1 MTNLRKY
8 VALTAAIAFIALGQ
22 SMNAQ
27 DDLDDL
33 LADLEGEAPAA
44 KPAAPAPAAEEPA
57 PAADQT
63 EEAGVSPAPAADQI
77 GEAGVSPAPAAE
89 AADTT
94 PEPAAEEPAPA
105 PAAEEP
111 APVAEEPAPA
121 ADQIGEAGVSPAPA
135 AEAADTTPEPA
146 AEEPAPAPAAEEPAP
161 VAEEPAPAAE
171 EPAPAPAAE
180 AADTTPA
187 PAAETADT
195 KPADDKDVDET
206 LNLLNELSAEAPASE
221 NPATTE
227 AVAEKPA
234 TPVAVAEP
242 APAVAETA
250 PAAAVPAPAPVA
262 KAEARNAALLQR
274 KDGPLIDEILTVEKL
289 RREAMDVQALREIRE
304 ARASMASGEYTE
316 AVRHYGIAVKLL
328 NDSEK
333 SKIYRAECTEGIA
346 EGLYRAALE
355 EERTGRRTRAKQ
367 LMEKAVDLR
376 HPKARRQLEAW
387 NNTEDPDAHKTDV
400 SEISHRRNDAD
411 YKARREAE
419 RRHLKRARQLLA
431 QRELDLALDE
441 CELVLVKDPYNQ
453 EALRL
458 RDSIVRKSDV
468 ILKQERDVAREKW
481 IADVDKAW
489 RPPYAVNASA
499 REEKKGATVIR
510 DSANGAESTIEQQII
525 QRMKAMRL
533 PAISFKP
540 PATII
545 DAVEYF
551 RGASKDFDDPA
562 RPLEQRGFNFVLKT
576 PEAVRMQAAAAA
588 GEEADDF
595 SDTGS
600 EEAGGGG
607 PIGVPVIPMIT
618 ASDITFYDALKLVC
632 ESVEY
637 KFSVQGPI
645 VMVMHKDMSTEELI
659 TRSFPVLSSFTEK
672 MGSAKEDIT
681 TMRASGSGFGGG
693 SRKSDDGEENEER
706 DWKEFFS
713 LLGVKWPEGSS
724 IFYVKTVGRLFVKNT
739 QDNLAEFENV
749 LAQLNQQVTLVEIET
764 RFIEVC
770 QDDLNSLGFEWILN
784 SDYSIGLNRHLAK
797 ALGVRGGTWG
807 DRGSNDSNSRTF
819 KSSSSYEGSGSFSSS
834 DSRNVSKDVLTQNG
848 GLPST
853 LSSDQTVST
862 FSSLTGSQGRNS
874 YSSSRNNSRTV
885 YDRSTGADWISNR
898 GGRRNMGMGAIQGV
912 NDFGDTANMS
922 GVYSTGQRYL
932 STLNNHIS
940 GQDNAYNDQFMR
952 LNAFLGSADLSMILH
967 MLSQRRDTD
976 LLSAPKVLT
985 RPGEEAVMK
994 VVTEYIYP
1002 TDYDV
1007 QLQSS
1012 SSGSSGNNGGGQSAI
1027 LAVVEPQSFTMR
1039 EVGVILQVTPTLTD
1053 DGNVVDLELNTQVVD
1068 EPTWKNYGMRIPF
1081 TGNSSQMQNF
1091 LGIGD
1096 ILTGLASVL
1105 DTLGSGLSA
1114 EMQSD
1119 LAGRASDAAYR
1130 ALDNL
1135 SDGDGNNNI
1144 TYYDVPMEQPFFHV
1158 RSVDSKISVY
1168 PGATIVMGGLITE
1181 MRKAMDDKIPFLG
1194 DIPFIG
1200 RLFRSHSEQTSKRN
1214 LLIFVTTRI
1223 VDGRGREMHND
1234 GLDIA
1239 DQGETKA
1246 APDLPEN

>member
-1 MTNLRKY
+1 MTNLRTY
-8 VALTAAIAFIALGQ
+8 VALTATIAFIAIGQ

-33 LADLEGEAPAA
+33 LADLEGESPAAETAAPAA
-44 KPAAPAPAAEEPA
+44 EEKAEEPAAEEPAAEEPAAEEPTAEEPAAAAEEPAAEEPAAEEPAAEEPA
-57 PAADQT
+57 PAA
-63 EEAGVSPAPAADQI
+63 EE
-77 GEAGVSPAPAAE
+77 PAAE
-89 AADTT
+89 EPAAEE
-94 PEPAAEEPAPA
+94 PAAEEPAAEEPAPA
-105 PAAEEP
+105 AEEP
-111 APVAEEPAPA
+111 A
-121 ADQIGEAGVSPAPA
+121 
-135 AEAADTTPEPA
+135 
-146 AEEPAPAPAAEEPAP
+146 
-161 VAEEPAPAAE
+161 AEEPAPAAE
-171 EPAPAPAAE
+171 EPAPAAEEPAAE
-180 AADTTPA
+180 E
-187 PAAETADT
+187 PAAEEKVEEPAAEEPAAAEEKVDDALDLLDELAAEDSDS
-195 KPADDKDVDET
+195 KP
-206 LNLLNELSAEAPASE
+206 EAP
-221 NPATTE
+221 T
-227 AVAEKPA
+227 AE
-234 TPVAVAEP
+234 EP
-242 APAVAETA
+242 APKE
-250 PAAAVPAPAPVA
+250 PSDKDPLPEPDEEPNDDVPDINNPPTLA
-262 KAEARNAALLQR
+262 NR
-274 KDGPLIDEILTVEKL
+274 KDGKLIDEILTTEKL
-289 RREAMDVQALREIRE
+289 RREALDVQAMREIRE
-304 ARASMASGEYTE
+304 AKDAMASGQYVE

-328 NDSEK
+328 NDSPTAMRYK
-333 SKIYRAECTEGIA
+333 SECTEGIA

-355 EERTGRRTRAKQ
+355 EERTGRRARAIKY
-367 LMEKAVDLR
+367 MEKAVDLR

-387 NNTEDPDAHKTDV
+387 LNAEDPDANKTDV
-400 SEISHRRNDAD
+400 SEILHRRNEAD
-411 YKARREAE
+411 YKQRRETE

-453 EALRL
+453 EAIRL

-481 IADVDKAW
+481 IADVDRAW
-489 RPPYAVNASA
+489 RPPYATDAKD
-499 REEKKGATVIR
+499 RDEKKGATVKAKP
-510 DSANGAESTIEQQII
+510 DPKNGERTIEQSII
-525 QRMKAMRL
+525 QRMKEMRL

-551 RGASKDFDDPA
+551 RGASKDFDRPEI
-562 RPLEQRGFNFVLKT
+562 PLEQRGFNFVLKT
-576 PEAVRMQAAAAA
+576 PEAVRMQASATPS
-588 GEEADDF
+588 EDADDF

-600 EEAGGGG
+600 DDAANAGG
-607 PIGVPVIPMIT
+607 PLGVPVIPMIT

-637 KFSVQGPI
+637 KFTVQGPI
-645 VMVMHKDMSTEELI
+645 VMVMHKDMSVEELV

-672 MGSAKEDIT
+672 MGSATEDIKSMKSST
-681 TMRASGSGFGGG
+681 GFGGG
-693 SRKSDDGEENEER
+693 SNRSADEGEENEQR

-739 QDNLAEFENV
+739 QENLAEFENV

-784 SDYSIGLNRHLAK
+784 SDYTLGLNRHLAR
-797 ALGVRGGTWG
+797 ALGIRDGGFSSEAGTRWPSGSEKPQYWKYSSSTSGGTSTSTSG
-807 DRGSNDSNSRTF
+807 GIDPSGGNPTDPLTGNTSA
-819 KSSSSYEGSGSFSSS
+819 SSSSTTVLTREPLAVPGGVGATSWKHWSAANRNPWQNRS
-834 DSRNVSKDVLTQNG
+834 SRNVGIN
-848 GLPST
+848 
-853 LSSDQTVST
+853 
-862 FSSLTGSQGRNS
+862 
-874 YSSSRNNSRTV
+874 
-885 YDRSTGADWISNR
+885 A
-898 GGRRNMGMGAIQGV
+898 
-912 NDFGDTANMS
+912 FGED
-922 GVYSTGQRYL
+922 YSTGQRYL
-932 STLNNHIS
+932 STLSNHIS
-940 GQDNAYNDQFMR
+940 GESKSTNDQFMR

-967 MLSQRRDTD
+967 MLSQRSDTD

-1012 SSGSSGNNGGGQSAI
+1012 SSSSGGGYGGGSQSAI

-1068 EPTWKNYGMRIPF
+1068 EPTWKNYGMKIPF

-1091 LGIGD
+1091 MGIGD
-1096 ILTGLASVL
+1096 ILTGLSDVL
-1105 DTLGSGLSA
+1105 TTLGTGI
-1114 EMQSD
+1114 
-1119 LAGRASDAAYR
+1119 SDAMKADFANTAVNSATR

-1135 SDGDGNNNI
+1135 TATGNDNM
-1144 TYYDVPMEQPFFHV
+1144 TYYDAPMEQPFFHV
-1158 RSVDSKISVY
+1158 RSVDSKVSVY

-1181 MRKAMDDKIPFLG
+1181 ARKAMDDKIPFLG

-1234 GLDIA
+1234 GFELTEQSAGAA
-1239 DQGETKA
+1239 DVKE
-1246 APDLPEN
+1246 APEAEAN

>member
-8 VALTAAIAFIALGQ
+8 VALTAAIAFIALAQ

-44 KPAAPAPAAEEPA
+44 KPATPAAEEPA
-57 PAADQT
+57 
-63 EEAGVSPAPAADQI
+63 
-77 GEAGVSPAPAAE
+77 
-89 AADTT
+89 
-94 PEPAAEEPAPA
+94 
-105 PAAEEP
+105 
-111 APVAEEPAPA
+111 
-121 ADQIGEAGVSPAPA
+121 
-135 AEAADTTPEPA
+135 
-146 AEEPAPAPAAEEPAP
+146 
-161 VAEEPAPAAE
+161 AEEPAPAAE
-171 EPAPAPAAE
+171 EPAPAAEEPAAE
-180 AADTTPA
+180 EPAPAAEEPA
-187 PAAETADT
+187 PAAEEPAPAAEEPAPAAEEPAPAAEEPAAEEPAAEEPAAEEPAPAAEEPAAETADT
-195 KPADDKDVDET
+195 KPADTGDKKIDEA
-206 LNLLNELSAEAPASE
+206 LDLLDELSAETPEAETP
-221 NPATTE
+221 TE
-227 AVAEKPA
+227 TES
-234 TPVAVAEP
+234 
-242 APAVAETA
+242 VAET
-250 PAAAVPAPAPVA
+250 PAAEEPAPAPVA
-262 KAEARNAALLQR
+262 TAESKNAALLQR
-274 KDGPLIDEILTVEKL
+274 KDGQLIDEILTVERL
-289 RREAMDVQALREIRE
+289 RREAMDAQAVREIRE
-304 ARASMASGEYTE
+304 ARASMSGGEYAE

-333 SKIYRAECTEGIA
+333 SKIYKAECTEGIA

-355 EERTGRRTRAKQ
+355 EDRTGRRTRAKQ

-387 NNTEDPDAHKTDV
+387 NSTVDPDAYKTDV
-400 SEISHRRNDAD
+400 SEIQHRRNDAD
-411 YKARREAE
+411 YKARRETE

-468 ILKQERDVAREKW
+468 ILKQEREVAREKW

-499 REEKKGATVIR
+499 REEKKGETVIK
-510 DSANGAESTIEQQII
+510 DTGPGAESTIEQQII

-576 PEAVRMQAAAAA
+576 PEAVRMKEAAAAS
-588 GEEADDF
+588 EDADDF

-600 EEAGGGG
+600 EDAAAGG
-607 PIGVPVIPMIT
+607 PLGVPVIPMIT

-637 KFSVQGPI
+637 KFLVQGPI
-645 VMVMHKDMSTEELI
+645 VMVMHKDMSAEELI

-681 TMRASGSGFGGG
+681 TMRASGSGFGGS
-693 SRKSDDGEENEER
+693 SRKNDDGEENEER

-784 SDYSIGLNRHLAK
+784 SDYTFGLNKHIGK
-797 ALGVRGGTWG
+797 ALGLRGGEFGGVGSSVGTGSSTTGTTSG
-807 DRGSNDSNSRTF
+807 DGTTITSQAGGIITSVTPAAGSG
-819 KSSSSYEGSGSFSSS
+819 SSSSSGSGLSSS
-834 DSRNVSKDVLTQNG
+834 LA
-848 GLPST
+848 
-853 LSSDQTVST
+853 
-862 FSSLTGSQGRNS
+862 GR
-874 YSSSRNNSRTV
+874 TWQ
-885 YDRSTGADWISNR
+885 RSATA
-898 GGRRNMGMGAIQGV
+898 RRNFGANAIPGTT
-912 NDFGDTANMS
+912 DFTDASNMS

-940 GQDNAYNDQFMR
+940 GQDNAYNDQFVK
-952 LNAFLGSADLSMILH
+952 LNAFLGNADLSMILH
-967 MLSQRRDTD
+967 MLSQRSDTD

-1012 SSGSSGNNGGGQSAI
+1012 SSSSGGSYGGGGQSAI

-1081 TGNSSQMQNF
+1081 TGNTSAGQLS
-1091 LGIGD
+1091 IT
-1096 ILTGLASVL
+1096 TGNGPFADQGYTPSASVMEHIV
-1105 DTLGSGLSA
+1105 TRYWEA
-1114 EMQSD
+1114 VANMFE
-1119 LAGRASDAAYR
+1119 
-1130 ALDNL
+1130 NL
-1135 SDGDGNNNI
+1135 SGSNQSI
-1144 TYYDVPMEQPFFHV
+1144 TYYDAPMEQPFFHV

-1181 MRKAMDDKIPFLG
+1181 QRKAMDDKIPFLG
-1194 DIPFIG
+1194 DIPFLG
-1200 RLFRSHSEQTSKRN
+1200 RFFRSHSEQTSKRN

-1239 DQGETKA
+1239 DQGDVKA
-1246 APDLPEN
+1246 APELPAD

>member
-8 VALTAAIAFIALGQ
+8 VALTAVVAFIALAQ

-33 LADLEGEAPAA
+33 LADLEGETPAA
-44 KPAAPAPAAEEPA
+44 KPAAQESA
-57 PAADQT
+57 
-63 EEAGVSPAPAADQI
+63 
-77 GEAGVSPAPAAE
+77 
-89 AADTT
+89 
-94 PEPAAEEPAPA
+94 
-105 PAAEEP
+105 
-111 APVAEEPAPA
+111 
-121 ADQIGEAGVSPAPA
+121 
-135 AEAADTTPEPA
+135 
-146 AEEPAPAPAAEEPAP
+146 
-161 VAEEPAPAAE
+161 AEEPAPAAE

-180 AADTTPA
+180 EPAAEEPAAEEPAAEEPAAEEPAAEEPAAEEPAAEEPAAEEPAAEEPAAEEPAAEEPAAEEPAAEEPAADQIGEAGDSPAPAAEAADTTSEPAGKKVDDALGLLDELAGEEADKTETSTEQVAETPA
-187 PAAETADT
+187 PAAE
-195 KPADDKDVDET
+195 E
-206 LNLLNELSAEAPASE
+206 
-221 NPATTE
+221 
-227 AVAEKPA
+227 
-234 TPVAVAEP
+234 
-242 APAVAETA
+242 PAVAKT
-250 PAAAVPAPAPVA
+250 A
-262 KAEARNAALLQR
+262 KAADR
-274 KDGPLIDEILTVEKL
+274 KDGKLIDEILTTERL
-289 RREAMDVQALREIRE
+289 RREAMDVQAMREIRE
-304 ARASMASGEYTE
+304 AKDAMASGQYVE
-316 AVRHYGIAVKLL
+316 AVRHYGNAVKLL
-328 NDSEK
+328 NDSPTAMRYK
-333 SKIYRAECTEGIA
+333 GECTEGIA

-355 EERTGRRTRAKQ
+355 EERTGRRARAIKY
-367 LMEKAVDLR
+367 MEKAVDLR

-387 NNTEDPDAHKTDV
+387 NNTVDPDAYKTDV
-400 SEISHRRNDAD
+400 SEISHRRNEQE
-411 YKARREAE
+411 YKERRETE
-419 RRHLKRARQLLA
+419 RRHLKRAKQLLA
-431 QRELDLALDE
+431 QREIDRALDE

-453 EALRL
+453 EAIRL

-468 ILKQERDVAREKW
+468 ILKQEREVAREKW

-489 RPPYAVNASA
+489 RPPYAINATG
-499 REEKKGATVIR
+499 REEEKGATIKTKPDPNSER
-510 DSANGAESTIEQQII
+510 TIEQTII
-525 QRMKAMRL
+525 QRMKEMRL

-551 RGASKDFDDPA
+551 RGASKDFDRPEI
-562 RPLEQRGFNFVLKT
+562 PLEQRGFNFVLKT
-576 PEAVRMQAAAAA
+576 PEAVRMHASAAPS
-588 GEEADDF
+588 EDADDF

-600 EEAGGGG
+600 DDDAAAG

-618 ASDITFYDALKLVC
+618 ASDISFYDALKLVC

-637 KFSVQGPI
+637 KFTVQGPI
-645 VMVMHKDMSTEELI
+645 VMVMHKDMSTEELV

-681 TMRASGSGFGGG
+681 TMRASSSIGFGGS
-693 SRKSDDGEENEER
+693 SRKSDEGEENEER

-784 SDYSIGLNRHLAK
+784 SDYTLGINRHLAR

-807 DRGSNDSNSRTF
+807 DRGSNDSNSHSI
-819 KSSSSYEGSGSFSSS
+819 KSSSSYSGSGTYNASGSSSSSS
-834 DSRNVSKDVLTQNG
+834 DSSSLVDSLTQNG
-848 GLPST
+848 ATSKLTKDSLINST
-853 LSSDQTVST
+853 TA
-862 FSSLTGSQGRNS
+862 SSLLNAGFSGSGQNS
-874 YSSSRNNSRTV
+874 FSRSDSRSRTT

-898 GGRRNMGMGAIQGV
+898 GGRRNVGVGAIQGV
-912 NDFGDTANMS
+912 NDFGDTSNMS

-932 STLNNHIS
+932 SSLNNHIS
-940 GQDNAYNDQFMR
+940 GEGNAYNDQFMR

-967 MLSQRRDTD
+967 MLSQRSDTD

-1012 SSGSSGNNGGGQSAI
+1012 SSSSGGNSGGSQSAI

-1039 EVGVILQVTPTLTD
+1039 EVGVILQVTPSLTD

-1096 ILTGLASVL
+1096 ILTGLAEVL
-1105 DTLGSGLSA
+1105 TSIGSGLSS
-1114 EMQSD
+1114 EMQTD
-1119 LAGRASDAAYR
+1119 LAARASDAAYR

-1135 SDGDGNNNI
+1135 TTAGNENM

-1158 RSVDSKISVY
+1158 RSVDSKVSVY

-1181 MRKAMDDKIPFLG
+1181 ARKAMDDKIPFLG

-1223 VDGRGREMHND
+1223 VDGRGREMHKD
-1234 GLDIA
+1234 GLDLA
-1239 DQGETKA
+1239 DQGVGDTKP
-1246 APDLPEN
+1246 APEAPAN

>member
-1 MTNLRKY
+1 MTNLRTY
-8 VALTAAIAFIALGQ
+8 VAMSATAAIIAFGQ
-22 SMNAQ
+22 NAFGQ

-44 KPAAPAPAAEEPA
+44 AAPAATAEEKAEEPAAEEKA
-57 PAADQT
+57 
-63 EEAGVSPAPAADQI
+63 EE
-77 GEAGVSPAPAAE
+77 PAAE
-89 AADTT
+89 EKAE
-94 PEPAAEEPAPA
+94 EPAAEEPA
-105 PAAEEP
+105 AEEK
-111 APVAEEPAPA
+111 AE
-121 ADQIGEAGVSPAPA
+121 
-135 AEAADTTPEPA
+135 EPA
-146 AEEPAPAPAAEEPAP
+146 AEEPAAEEKAEEPAAEEPA
-161 VAEEPAPAAE
+161 AEEKAEEPAAE
-171 EPAPAPAAE
+171 EPAAEEKAEEPAAE
-180 AADTTPA
+180 E
-187 PAAETADT
+187 PAAEEKAEE
-195 KPADDKDVDET
+195 PAAEEPAAEEKAEEPAAEEPAAEEPVAEEKATEEKVDDT
-206 LNLLNELSAEAPASE
+206 LNLLDELAAEDNTTSTETPAAE
-221 NPATTE
+221 EKTE
-227 AVAEKPA
+227 E
-234 TPVAVAEP
+234 
-242 APAVAETA
+242 PAVADSDE
-250 PAAAVPAPAPVA
+250 VPDPDNEPEVVDKPDATSRP
-262 KAEARNAALLQR
+262 
-274 KDGPLIDEILTVEKL
+274 DGKLIDEILTAERL
-289 RREAMDVQALREIRE
+289 RRKAMDDQALREINE
-304 ARASMASGEYTE
+304 ARDAMASGEYAE
-316 AVRHYGIAVKLL
+316 AVRHYGLAAKLL
-328 NDSEK
+328 NDRPD
-333 SKIYRAECTEGIA
+333 SKKYKLECRVGIA
-346 EGLYRAALE
+346 DGLYKAALE
-355 EERTGRRTRAKQ
+355 EERTGRRVRAIK
-367 LMEKAVDLR
+367 LMEKALDLR

-387 NNTEDPDAHKTDV
+387 LNAEDPDANKTDV
-400 SEISHRRNDAD
+400 SEILHRRNEAD
-411 YKARREAE
+411 YKARRETE

-431 QRELDLALDE
+431 QRELDSALDE

-458 RDSIVRKSDV
+458 RDSIVRKRDV
-468 ILKQERDVAREKW
+468 ILKQERKVAREKW
-481 IADVDKAW
+481 IADVDAAW
-489 RPPYAVNASA
+489 RPPYAVNATDTD
-499 REEKKGATVIR
+499 EKKGATVKAKPDPNSER
-510 DSANGAESTIEQQII
+510 TVEQTIV

-576 PEAVRMQAAAAA
+576 PEAVRMHASAAPS
-588 GEEADDF
+588 EDADDF

-600 EEAGGGG
+600 DEAANAGG

-637 KFSVQGPI
+637 KFTVQGPI
-645 VMVMHKDMSTEELI
+645 VMVMHKDMSVEELV

-672 MGSAKEDIT
+672 MGSATEDIKSMKSST
-681 TMRASGSGFGGG
+681 GFGGG
-693 SRKSDDGEENEER
+693 ASRKDDEGEENEQR

-739 QDNLAEFENV
+739 QENLAEFENV

-784 SDYSIGLNRHLAK
+784 SDYTLGLNRHLAR
-797 ALGVRGGTWG
+797 ALGMRDGAFSSELGPRWPQNSAKPQYWTTSTSTTPGSSGGSG
-807 DRGSNDSNSRTF
+807 GSAGNEPSGGNPTTNAGGGSA
-819 KSSSSYEGSGSFSSS
+819 GSGSSSQPVTTTTLIPPAIS
-834 DSRNVSKDVLTQNG
+834 GGTGATSWKHWSASNRNPWQN
-848 GLPST
+848 
-853 LSSDQTVST
+853 
-862 FSSLTGSQGRNS
+862 R
-874 YSSSRNNSRTV
+874 SSRNAGIN
-885 YDRSTGADWISNR
+885 A
-898 GGRRNMGMGAIQGV
+898 
-912 NDFGDTANMS
+912 FGDE
-922 GVYSTGQRYL
+922 YSTGQRYL

-940 GQDNAYNDQFMR
+940 GESKSTNDQFMR

-967 MLSQRRDTD
+967 MLSQRSDTD

-1012 SSGSSGNNGGGQSAI
+1012 SSGSGGSYGGGSQSAI

-1068 EPTWKNYGMRIPF
+1068 EPTWKNYGMKIPF

-1091 LGIGD
+1091 MGIGD
-1096 ILTGLASVL
+1096 ILTGLAEVL
-1105 DTLGSGLSA
+1105 TTLGTGI
-1114 EMQSD
+1114 
-1119 LAGRASDAAYR
+1119 SDAMKADFANTAVNSASR

-1135 SDGDGNNNI
+1135 TATGNDNM
-1144 TYYDVPMEQPFFHV
+1144 TYYDAPMEQPFFHV
-1158 RSVDSKISVY
+1158 RSVDSKVSVY

-1234 GLDIA
+1234 GFELTEQTSGA
-1239 DQGETKA
+1239 DVKEAPETEAK
-1246 APDLPEN
+1246 

>member
-8 VALTAAIAFIALGQ
+8 VALTTTIAFIALGQ

-33 LADLEGEAPAA
+33 LADLEGETPAA
-44 KPAAPAPAAEEPA
+44 KPAAAPAAEEPA
-57 PAADQT
+57 
-63 EEAGVSPAPAADQI
+63 
-77 GEAGVSPAPAAE
+77 AE
-89 AADTT
+89 
-94 PEPAAEEPAPA
+94 EPAAEEPAPA

-111 APVAEEPAPA
+111 APA
-121 ADQIGEAGVSPAPA
+121 
-135 AEAADTTPEPA
+135 PA
-146 AEEPAPAPAAEEPAP
+146 AEEPAPAAEEPAAEEPA
-161 VAEEPAPAAE
+161 AEEPAPAAE

-180 AADTTPA
+180 EPAAEEPAAEEPAPAPAAEEPAAEEPAAEEPAAEEPAAEEPAPAAEEPAAEEPAADEDPA
-187 PAAETADT
+187 PAAETSAEPE
-195 KPADDKDVDET
+195 KKVDDALD
-206 LNLLNELSAEAPASE
+206 LLDELSAEESDKTETPDATEQAAETPAAE
-221 NPATTE
+221 EPAAETTSPAE
-227 AVAEKPA
+227 TKTAVA
-234 TPVAVAEP
+234 T
-242 APAVAETA
+242 
-250 PAAAVPAPAPVA
+250 
-262 KAEARNAALLQR
+262 R
-274 KDGPLIDEILTVEKL
+274 KDGKLIDEILTTEKL
-289 RREAMDVQALREIRE
+289 RREAMDIQAMREIRE
-304 ARASMASGEYTE
+304 AKEAMAGGQYVE

-328 NDSEK
+328 NDSPTAMRYK
-333 SKIYRAECTEGIA
+333 SECTEGIA
-346 EGLYRAALE
+346 EGLYRAAIE
-355 EERTGRRTRAKQ
+355 EERTGRRARAIKY
-367 LMEKAVDLR
+367 MEKAVDLR

-387 NNTEDPDAHKTDV
+387 LNAEDPDAHKTDV
-400 SEISHRRNDAD
+400 SEIQHRRNETD
-411 YKARREAE
+411 YKARRDTE

-453 EALRL
+453 EAIRL

-468 ILKQERDVAREKW
+468 IMKQERDVAREKW
-481 IADVDKAW
+481 IADVDRAW
-489 RPPYAVNASA
+489 RPPYAINATG
-499 REEKKGATVIR
+499 RDEEKGATIKTKPDPNSERTV
-510 DSANGAESTIEQQII
+510 EQTII
-525 QRMKAMRL
+525 QRMKEMRL

-551 RGASKDFDDPA
+551 RGASKDFDRPEI
-562 RPLEQRGFNFVLKT
+562 PLEQRGFNFVLKT
-576 PEAVRMQAAAAA
+576 PEAVRMQASAAPS
-588 GEEADDF
+588 EDADDF

-600 EEAGGGG
+600 DDAADSG

-618 ASDITFYDALKLVC
+618 ASDISFYDALKLVC

-681 TMRASGSGFGGG
+681 TMRASGSGFGGS
-693 SRKSDDGEENEER
+693 SRKNDEGEENEER

-784 SDYSIGLNRHLAK
+784 SDYTLGLNRHLAK
-797 ALGVRGGTWG
+797 ALGIRDGAYSSEVGTRWPADRAKDHYWRPSTSPGSGGSGGTAG
-807 DRGSNDSNSRTF
+807 NEPSGGNPTTNAGGSTS
-819 KSSSSYEGSGSFSSS
+819 GSGAAPVTSTTLIPPAVSGGTGATSWKHWS
-834 DSRNVSKDVLTQNG
+834 AANRNPWQNRSSRNVGID
-848 GLPST
+848 
-853 LSSDQTVST
+853 
-862 FSSLTGSQGRNS
+862 
-874 YSSSRNNSRTV
+874 
-885 YDRSTGADWISNR
+885 A
-898 GGRRNMGMGAIQGV
+898 
-912 NDFGDTANMS
+912 FGDE
-922 GVYSTGQRYL
+922 YSTGQRYL

-940 GQDNAYNDQFMR
+940 GESKSTNDQFMR

-967 MLSQRRDTD
+967 MLSQRSDTD

-1012 SSGSSGNNGGGQSAI
+1012 SSGSGGSYGGGSQSAI

-1039 EVGVILQVTPTLTD
+1039 EVGVILQVTPSLTD

-1068 EPTWKNYGMRIPF
+1068 EPTWKNYGMKIPF

-1091 LGIGD
+1091 MGIGD
-1096 ILTGLASVL
+1096 ILTGLSEVL
-1105 DTLGSGLSA
+1105 TTLGTGI
-1114 EMQSD
+1114 
-1119 LAGRASDAAYR
+1119 SDAMKADFANTAVNSATR

-1135 SDGDGNNNI
+1135 TATGNDNM
-1144 TYYDVPMEQPFFHV
+1144 TYYDAPMEQPFFHV
-1158 RSVDSKISVY
+1158 RSVDSKVSVY

-1181 MRKAMDDKIPFLG
+1181 ARKAMDDKIPFLG

-1223 VDGRGREMHND
+1223 VDGRGREMHKD
-1234 GLDIA
+1234 GLELNEQPGGD
-1239 DQGETKA
+1239 EVKA
-1246 APDLPEN
+1246 APEAPAN

>member
-1 MTNLRKY
+1 MTNLRTY
-8 VALTAAIAFIALGQ
+8 VAMSATAAFIAFGQ
-22 SMNAQ
+22 NAFGQ

-44 KPAAPAPAAEEPA
+44 AAPAAAAETPAPAAEEPAAEEPAAEEPA
-57 PAADQT
+57 PAA
-63 EEAGVSPAPAADQI
+63 EE
-77 GEAGVSPAPAAE
+77 PAAE
-89 AADTT
+89 
-94 PEPAAEEPAPA
+94 EPAAEEPAPA
-105 PAAEEP
+105 AEEP
-111 APVAEEPAPA
+111 AAE
-121 ADQIGEAGVSPAPA
+121 
-135 AEAADTTPEPA
+135 EPA
-146 AEEPAPAPAAEEPAP
+146 AEEPAPAAEEPAAEEPAAEAP
-161 VAEEPAPAAE
+161 AAEEPAAEEPAAEEPAAEEPAAEEPAAEEPAAEEPAPAAE
-171 EPAPAPAAE
+171 EPAPADKKVDDALTLLDELAAEESDATEEPAATTQVAE
-180 AADTTPA
+180 TPA
-187 PAAETADT
+187 PAA
-195 KPADDKDVDET
+195 
-206 LNLLNELSAEAPASE
+206 
-221 NPATTE
+221 
-227 AVAEKPA
+227 
-234 TPVAVAEP
+234 AEP
-242 APAVAETA
+242 APAATA
-250 PAAAVPAPAPVA
+250 SLGEDS
-262 KAEARNAALLQR
+262 K
-274 KDGPLIDEILTVEKL
+274 LIDEILTTEKL
-289 RREAMDVQALREIRE
+289 RREAMDAQAMREIAE
-304 ARASMASGEYTE
+304 ARSAMTSGEYAE
-316 AVRHYGIAVKLL
+316 AVRHYGIAAKLL

-333 SKIYRAECTEGIA
+333 SKIYKAECTEGIA
-346 EGLYRAALE
+346 DGLYKAGLE
-355 EERTGRRTRAKQ
+355 EERTGRRARAIKY
-367 LMEKAVDLR
+367 MEKAVDLR

-387 NNTEDPDAHKTDV
+387 LNAEDPDAHKTDV
-400 SEISHRRNDAD
+400 SEILHRRNEQD
-411 YKARREAE
+411 YKARRETE

-431 QRELDLALDE
+431 QRELDRALDE

-468 ILKQERDVAREKW
+468 IFKQEREVAREKW

-489 RPPYAVNASA
+489 RPNYAVNATDKDT
-499 REEKKGATVIR
+499 KKGATIKKQPDPNSER
-510 DSANGAESTIEQQII
+510 TIEQTII
-525 QRMKAMRL
+525 QRMKEMRL

-551 RGASKDFDDPA
+551 RGASKDFDRPEI
-562 RPLEQRGFNFVLKT
+562 PLEQRGFNFVLKT
-576 PEAVRMQAAAAA
+576 PEAVRMQASATPS
-588 GEEADDF
+588 EDADDF

-600 EEAGGGG
+600 DDAANAGG
-607 PIGVPVIPMIT
+607 PLGVPVIPMIT

-637 KFSVQGPI
+637 KFTVQGPI
-645 VMVMHKDMSTEELI
+645 VMVMHKDMSIEELV

-672 MGSAKEDIT
+672 MESAKGDIT
-681 TMRASGSGFGGG
+681 TMRSSNSGFASN
-693 SRKSDDGEENEER
+693 SRKDDEGDENEER

-784 SDYSIGLNRHLAK
+784 GDYTLGLNKRIGK
-797 ALGVRGGTWG
+797 ALGIRGGAFGTG
-807 DRGSNDSNSRTF
+807 TSATLA
-819 KSSSSYEGSGSFSSS
+819 SSSSGGNAGTVTSQAGGIVVNTTDSAGGTGTSASS
-834 DSRNVSKDVLTQNG
+834 DIASRAGQTWMRS
-848 GLPST
+848 ST
-853 LSSDQTVST
+853 HAGRKVGINAIPGTSDFT
-862 FSSLTGSQGRNS
+862 
-874 YSSSRNNSRTV
+874 
-885 YDRSTGADWISNR
+885 
-898 GGRRNMGMGAIQGV
+898 
-912 NDFGDTANMS
+912 DTSNMS

-940 GQDNAYNDQFMR
+940 GQDKAYNDQFMR
-952 LNAFLGSADLSMILH
+952 MNAFLGSADLSMILH
-967 MLSQRRDTD
+967 MLSQRSDTD

-1012 SSGSSGNNGGGQSAI
+1012 SSGSGGSYGGGSQSAI

-1081 TGNSSQMQNF
+1081 TGNTSAGQLNIE
-1091 LGIGD
+1091 IGD
-1096 ILTGLASVL
+1096 GPFAQQGYTPSASIMEHIVTRYWEAVANMFENLTG
-1105 DTLGSGLSA
+1105 GN
-1114 EMQSD
+1114 QS
-1119 LAGRASDAAYR
+1119 
-1130 ALDNL
+1130 
-1135 SDGDGNNNI
+1135 I
-1144 TYYDVPMEQPFFHV
+1144 TYYDAPMEQPFFHV

-1181 MRKAMDDKIPFLG
+1181 QRKAMDDKIPFLG
-1194 DIPFIG
+1194 DIPFLG
-1200 RLFRSHSEQTSKRN
+1200 RFFRSHSEQTSKRN

-1234 GLDIA
+1234 GFDLTEQAAGA
-1239 DQGETKA
+1239 DVKE
-1246 APDLPEN
+1246 APEVSAN